1 MKKMTKKWKISN
13 STQNCENGDFYKL
26 SKREKIQT
34 ELDEEKNWSSRFNSE
49 CEPFRILQLVL

>member
-34 ELDEEKNWSSRFNSE
+34 ELDEEKKLIIE
-49 CEPFRILQLVL
+49 IQQ